1 MRLGR
6 KIVVYNL
13 LKNTIFISI
22 ICSAISLLIL
32 ICRKA
37 FSAKGAWWRSVAWML
52 VILRLCVP
60 IPIKIPRVKLLDNTP
75 LNNLPEIRE
84 SLPIDMTNIYLKSSS
99 KDTIINNTLS
109 SYNFSWTN
117 LIIAVYLLVLAVFI
131 ARLIISIIKINST
144 NRTFKPCCQKQVVKT
159 FNNVKSMLGIKR
171 QIPLLMSLDNTTPA
185 LCGWF
190 KPFVVISNEL
200 VENITSHHLEQVFIH
215 ELTHYK
221 NKDTLKL
228 FLIELAISIHW
239 FNPLLYYLRSVIVQD
254 IELVCDEKVLK
265 RLDRSHYADYGKVL
279 IDCSNKNTITN
290 SLALTTGFIS
300 KKQNIKERLK
310 MIKDYNNKRKLI
322 FGTILIIITAIS
334 LVACTTIKVEKK
346 IVNLDDDTPKH
357 KGIEYNLSEE
367 NKKAFDSIRKLIKD
381 KCDEIGSEY
390 TDTILDNT
398 TLALLQL
405 ADKIENGPD
414 IRNIL
419 HNNLDFL
426 EDDIMNEPNKRL
438 DVAIAEKL
446 LSVEGPIYNH
456 LNVISFEEAEKIA
469 IKYLLE
475 NSQIKDENK
484 VKLKDKEFEI
494 MADMDIAEYIFN
506 YTYQYEGK
514 QEPTLYGIGVD
525 AKTGEIDS
533 FGY

>member
-1 MRLGR
+1 
-6 KIVVYNL
+6 
-13 LKNTIFISI
+13 
-22 ICSAISLLIL
+22 
-32 ICRKA
+32 
-37 FSAKGAWWRSVAWML
+37 
-52 VILRLCVP
+52 
-60 IPIKIPRVKLLDNTP
+60 
-75 LNNLPEIRE
+75 
-84 SLPIDMTNIYLKSSS
+84 
-99 KDTIINNTLS
+99 
-109 SYNFSWTN
+109 
-117 LIIAVYLLVLAVFI
+117 
-131 ARLIISIIKINST
+131 
-144 NRTFKPCCQKQVVKT
+144 
-159 FNNVKSMLGIKR
+159 
-171 QIPLLMSLDNTTPA
+171 
-185 LCGWF
+185 
-190 KPFVVISNEL
+190 
-200 VENITSHHLEQVFIH
+200 
-215 ELTHYK
+215 
-221 NKDTLKL
+221 
-228 FLIELAISIHW
+228 
-239 FNPLLYYLRSVIVQD
+239 
-254 IELVCDEKVLK
+254 
-265 RLDRSHYADYGKVL
+265 L